1 MKWIEKIKNKAQ
13 ERRVKKLEKDLIA
26 LRTKMKFDPRLL
38 SKDLDTETIDV
49 FTRRIYEYKL
59 WSMGN
64 AGALCWFYRT
74 GNAYVGK
81 YEYNKHNYF
90 WAKCPPGRR
99 MVHCGIPGLIST
111 RMADILFK
119 NGVKA
124 NAVVYKHAEGESLQ
138 EDKAAE
144 KKANEF
150 ISATLLPK
158 MKLQD
163 ALQTSAVNES
173 WGGHCFLRLSHDA
186 SVSAY
191 PILETFDI
199 TNCEV
204 VKVRGITKA
213 IIFKTWYEHSNKSYR
228 LDEIYSTTEEGDG
241 CITYKLYTFEGK
253 KERECDLLSIPQT
266 RGLFFLNGQGNEN
279 GIKLDEEQRFVYE
292 GLKGMLAFE
301 KPNKTPSQ
309 EFPSSDYGASDYE
322 GAVDYF
328 DSLDEITSANVREIR
343 TNETKRYVPE
353 TLLEMDEEGK
363 PLPLDEFCD
372 SFLTV
377 KSDPDQNATNKIE
390 TAQITDKTES
400 FLSKWKTVLS
410 MICNKAKISPYSL
423 GITWLEAV
431 GPAAD
436 SLQERNKV
444 TLDMRKG
451 KLALWETLLKEL
463 ITQALQLNAWMQKHV
478 EGVKDIHKADGV
490 PEIDFTQGNTTIQLD
505 FGEYI
510 EESVSQRLT
519 TWSGAKAARVA
530 STDECVRQIHPD
542 WTQKQVNDEVNLIRF
557 EDGMS
562 LDNPSNL
569 PKLTGEEEEDEETND
584 EELSS

>member
-1 MKWIEKIKNKAQ
+1 MKFIETIKNKVQ
-13 ERRVKKLEKDLIA
+13 ERRVRKLEKDLIA
-26 LRTKMKFDPRLL
+26 LREKMKFDPRLL
-38 SKDLDTETIDV
+38 SLDFDTETVDA

-90 WAKCPPGRR
+90 WAKCPPNRR

-119 NGVKA
+119 NGVKV
-124 NAVVYKHAEGESLQ
+124 NAVVYKNEEGENLQ

-150 ISATLLPK
+150 ISATLLPQ

-186 SVSAY
+186 SVSSY
-191 PILETFDI
+191 PILESFDI
-199 TNCEV
+199 TQCEV
-204 VKVRGITKA
+204 VKVRKITQA
-213 IIFKTWYEHSNKSYR
+213 IIFKTWYEHNGKKYR
-228 LDEIYSTTEEGDG
+228 LDEIYSTTDEGDG
-241 CITYKLYTFEGK
+241 CITYKLYTFNGK
-253 KERECDLLSIPQT
+253 KEQECSLFAIPQT
-266 RGLFFLNGQGNEN
+266 QGLFFFNGKGNKN
-279 GIKLDEEQRFVYE
+279 GIVLDEQQRFVYK

-309 EFPSSDYGASDYE
+309 EFPKADYGASDYE
-322 GAVDYF
+322 GAVDYY

-343 TNETKRYVPE
+343 TNETKRYVPDTMLE
-353 TLLEMDEEGK
+353 KDENGEPLL
-363 PLPLDEFCD
+363 LDEFCD
-372 SFLTV
+372 SFVTV
-377 KSDPDQNATNKIE
+377 KGDPDQDATNKIE

-400 FLSKWKTVLS
+400 FLAKWKTALS

-423 GITWLEAV
+423 GITWLESV

-451 KLALWETLLKEL
+451 KLGLWTPLLQDL
-463 ITQALQLNAWMQKHV
+463 ILRALQLNAWMQKNV
-478 EGVKDIHKADGV
+478 EGIKEKHKADGV
-490 PEIDFTQGNTTIQLD
+490 PEIDFTQGNTTVQLD

-510 EESVSQRLT
+510 EEGVSQRIT
-519 TWSGAKAARVA
+519 TWGGAKAQRVA
-530 STDECVRQIHPD
+530 STEECVRQIHPD
-542 WTQKQVNDEVNLIRF
+542 WTEKQVNNEVNLIRF

-562 LDNPSNL
+562 VDNPSNL
-569 PKLTGEEEEDEETND
+569 PELTGEDEEGNNVV
-584 EELSS
+584 